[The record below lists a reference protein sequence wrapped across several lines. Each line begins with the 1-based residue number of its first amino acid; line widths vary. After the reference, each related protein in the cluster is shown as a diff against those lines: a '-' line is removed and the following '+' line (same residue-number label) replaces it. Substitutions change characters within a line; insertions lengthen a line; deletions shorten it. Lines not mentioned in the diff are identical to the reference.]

1 MNPHKVVH
9 EYLRLLDVVE
19 IREAAHAHDV
29 SDRQNAESGCQSIYA
44 VREEE
49 LPKHPLVVEGISLFR
64 SVEVCVD
71 HGELPRHVIHDELG
85 QGEWQSNGHFGG
97 VEDAKRIE

>member
-1 MNPHKVVH
+1 MNPHKVIH
-9 EYLRLLDVVE
+9 EYLRILDVVE

-29 SDRQNAESGCQSIYA
+29 SDRQNAKSGCQSIYA

-49 LPKHPLVVEGISLFR
+49 LPQHSLVVEGISFFR

-71 HGELPRHVIHDELG
+71 HGILLRHVIYDKL
-85 QGEWQSNGHFGG
+85 
-97 VEDAKRIE
+97 R